1 MAFNKSKALEN
12 ALKFLNQ
19 GKVPQAIAEYQLI
32 LRADPRDQA
41 TLMTVGD
48 LFARQGDM
56 PHAIE
61 YFERLAQVYL
71 GDGFNSKAIAIYKKI
86 AKLAPN
92 ELAPLERLADLYV
105 QQGVLSEARP
115 LFLQI
120 AEAHLKTN
128 HAQKAVEVLHRL
140 LDVEPENQ
148 RVQMRLAELYGMM
161 GQKKE
166 AAQTYLNYA
175 SRLFDRG
182 ESDEAEKLVERS
194 LEMDATNPAA
204 LLLKA
209 RTQAHSN
216 KLDAAIG
223 TLSSHPEAGAGG
235 EVTNL
240 LVELEMRSGKP
251 ELAAKRARQLMA
263 ANPANYIVLYQ
274 VTDALIENG
283 HADAALPL
291 LAELRGPMVNHGA
304 EENFLKSLQAA
315 CTALP
320 GRPDALEQLVDFCRH
335 ASQPFHLTG
344 ALGQLADAYEAQG
357 DFTRAEQALTE
368 LVDRNKNDERVLAR
382 LNQLRARAG
391 GAPVPEA
398 APVEAVA
405 EELPPAFE
413 APVEEA
419 AAPSSS
425 TSFPEETYDDETQQY
440 IAQALTDVDL
450 FSSYGLTQ
458 KATHLLETVLQKAPR
473 HTPTLERLLDLYLG
487 AGNDR
492 RTAELASQLEQIHRE
507 RGDSVNSERF
517 SELTRRYAK
526 VAGIS
531 VEDLP
536 QVAAA
541 PSPAHVPAPEAQAS
555 SVETSFELP
564 VAHAPIQAE
573 AAPSFEIAPP
583 APEHAP
589 AAAEEIPAFDL
600 APSHAPDVE
609 QPETPVHA
617 EAYAEV
623 APPPAPK
630 PVSAAPPVALE
641 FEVPLV
647 SLEDEHAEPEHVA
660 EHAAEPVAE
669 AAASSDEH
677 DLSDEWEAIASDAPS
692 AEAEINVEAAPAEPA
707 HATINDLDPVVEP
720 EAPVHAESHVEV
732 APAFDEEPEPVS
744 KFPAFHIDENMG
756 QSDTLADAAYPPA
769 QSEAEAEAEADQP
782 AQQDAQPEF
791 EIAADANTDAVS
803 DVAPEITAEAPA
815 HEAQEAP
822 DVHAG
827 AREEAPV
834 EFPATV
840 SAEELAAIFEAPLP
854 QAAEPVAEL
863 TSEAS
868 VEAAAEADEPLA
880 AQPAAHEAAEIE
892 LELTPEPASAPAAS
906 GMANTDD
913 FINELVAELEEI
925 EPPVPQEITP
935 AHAGSSAPAKPA
947 EKVHDQLADV
957 FAQTGNANAAPPS
970 QAKPPAAARVNG
982 ASSLAAQSA
991 ADAEPLS
998 SLDNLNQLADVFQE
1012 FRAELG
1018 EMGDEDEDLETHYNL
1033 GIAYREMGLLDEA
1046 IGEFQKVAK
1055 AVQKGKP
1062 FPYMMNCS
1070 TMLGLTFMDKGE
1082 PKVASLWYQRAL
1094 ETPGLEEE
1102 SIMALRYDLGMALEA
1117 AGEAKAAL
1125 DSFRNVY
1132 AMNIDYRDVADR
1144 IAVISKR

>member
-209 RTQAHSN
+209 RTQANSN
-216 KLDAAIG
+216 KLDAAIA

-251 ELAAKRARQLMA
+251 DLAARRARQLMA

-274 VTDALIENG
+274 VTDALIEHG
-283 HADAALPL
+283 HADSALPL

-344 ALGQLADAYEAQG
+344 ALGQLADAYEAQR

-368 LVDRNKNDERVLAR
+368 LVDRNKNDERLVAR
-382 LNQLRARAG
+382 LNSLRARAG
-391 GAPVPEA
+391 GAPVAEA
-398 APVEAVA
+398 APVEVAPAEIPQPTFEPAA
-405 EELPPAFE
+405 EEEVATPVAAPAF
-413 APVEEA
+413 
-419 AAPSSS
+419 
-425 TSFPEETYDDETQQY
+425 PEQSYDGATQQY

-458 KATHLLETVLQKAPR
+458 KATHLLESVLQKAPR

-492 RTAELASQLEQIHRE
+492 RTAELASQLEQ
-507 RGDSVNSERF
+507 
-517 SELTRRYAK
+517 
-526 VAGIS
+526 
-531 VEDLP
+531 
-536 QVAAA
+536 
-541 PSPAHVPAPEAQAS
+541 
-555 SVETSFELP
+555 
-564 VAHAPIQAE
+564 
-573 AAPSFEIAPP
+573 
-583 APEHAP
+583 
-589 AAAEEIPAFDL
+589 
-600 APSHAPDVE
+600 
-609 QPETPVHA
+609 
-617 EAYAEV
+617 
-623 APPPAPK
+623 
-630 PVSAAPPVALE
+630 
-641 FEVPLV
+641 
-647 SLEDEHAEPEHVA
+647 
-660 EHAAEPVAE
+660 
-669 AAASSDEH
+669 
-677 DLSDEWEAIASDAPS
+677 
-692 AEAEINVEAAPAEPA
+692 
-707 HATINDLDPVVEP
+707 
-720 EAPVHAESHVEV
+720 
-732 APAFDEEPEPVS
+732 
-744 KFPAFHIDENMG
+744 
-756 QSDTLADAAYPPA
+756 
-769 QSEAEAEAEADQP
+769 
-782 AQQDAQPEF
+782 
-791 EIAADANTDAVS
+791 
-803 DVAPEITAEAPA
+803 
-815 HEAQEAP
+815 
-822 DVHAG
+822 
-827 AREEAPV
+827 
-834 EFPATV
+834 
-840 SAEELAAIFEAPLP
+840 
-854 QAAEPVAEL
+854 
-863 TSEAS
+863 
-868 VEAAAEADEPLA
+868 
-880 AQPAAHEAAEIE
+880 
-892 LELTPEPASAPAAS
+892 
-906 GMANTDD
+906 
-913 FINELVAELEEI
+913 
-925 EPPVPQEITP
+925 
-935 AHAGSSAPAKPA
+935 
-947 EKVHDQLADV
+947 
-957 FAQTGNANAAPPS
+957 
-970 QAKPPAAARVNG
+970 
-982 ASSLAAQSA
+982 
-991 ADAEPLS
+991 
-998 SLDNLNQLADVFQE
+998 
-1012 FRAELG
+1012 
-1018 EMGDEDEDLETHYNL
+1018 
-1033 GIAYREMGLLDEA
+1033 
-1046 IGEFQKVAK
+1046 
-1055 AVQKGKP
+1055 
-1062 FPYMMNCS
+1062 
-1070 TMLGLTFMDKGE
+1070 
-1082 PKVASLWYQRAL
+1082 
-1094 ETPGLEEE
+1094 
-1102 SIMALRYDLGMALEA
+1102 
-1117 AGEAKAAL
+1117 
-1125 DSFRNVY
+1125 
-1132 AMNIDYRDVADR
+1132 
-1144 IAVISKR
+1144 